1 MFILIPLCL
10 IFAALVLFSEE
21 KKHYVPAAVFKG
33 LASLCFVILGF
44 ICTPGG
50 RTADCLMAGLIL
62 GAIADVLLNLR
73 NIVKEKAKLV
83 FLVGI
88 LVFLLGHILY
98 LMAVL
103 PITGHKLAA
112 VLTGVVL
119 TALLIRWIFTKVTAE
134 KAFKAFGIVYV
145 GAITVLNSTAL
156 FNLIEH
162 RTPFTICFMI
172 GALLFLVSD
181 IILILNTFG
190 KESRLRLRVVNLTL
204 YYTGQLLIAI
214 SLSLLAGV

>member
-1 MFILIPLCL
+1 
-10 IFAALVLFSEE
+10 
-21 KKHYVPAAVFKG
+21 
-33 LASLCFVILGF
+33 
-44 ICTPGG
+44 
-50 RTADCLMAGLIL
+50 MAGLIL

-73 NIVKEKAKLV
+73 NILKEKAKLV

-98 LMAVL
+98 LTAVL
-103 PITGHKLAA
+103 PLVDHKPAA

-119 TALLIRWIFTKVTAE
+119 TALFIRWIFTKVTAE

-145 GAITVLNSTAL
+145 GAIIVLNSVAL

-162 RTPFTICFMI
+162 RTPFTVCFMI

-190 KESRLRLRVVNLTL
+190 KESRLRLRVVNLML
-204 YYTGQLLIAI
+204 YYIGQLLIAI
-214 SLSLLAGV
+214 SLSLLAGA

>member
-10 IFAALVLFSEE
+10 VFAALVLFSEE

-50 RTADCLMAGLIL
+50 ITADRLIAGLIL

-73 NIVKEKAKLV
+73 NILKEKAKLV

-98 LMAVL
+98 LTAVL
-103 PITGHKLAA
+103 PLTDHKPAA

-156 FNLIEH
+156 FNLI
-162 RTPFTICFMI
+162 
-172 GALLFLVSD
+172 G
-181 IILILNTFG
+181 
-190 KESRLRLRVVNLTL
+190 
-204 YYTGQLLIAI
+204 TGPP
-214 SLSLLAGV
+214 SLSAS